1 MIKRNII
8 LICILIF
15 VSSCGYTPIYKNVS
29 NNKYNI
35 IIDNLEGDELI
46 NSEIF
51 NNLNRYKDINS
62 DKKFNINISTTSE
75 KIDIVKDISGKTS
88 NYLVNIVAQVEIKS
102 SSTIKTLVIKDDY
115 NINNSENA
123 FENLNYESSL
133 KRNIASSFSQKII
146 LQLINFE

>member
-88 NYLVNIVAQVEIKS
+88 NYLVNIVALVEIKS

-146 LQLINFE
+146 LQLINF

>member
-29 NNKYNI
+29 NDKYNI

-146 LQLINFE
+146 LQLINF

>member
-51 NNLNRYKDINS
+51 NNLNRYRDINS

-88 NYLVNIVAQVEIKS
+88 NYLVNIVALVEIKS

-146 LQLINFE
+146 LQLINF

>member
-75 KIDIVKDISGKTS
+75 KIDVVKDISGKTS
-88 NYLVNIVAQVEIKS
+88 NYLVKIVSQVEIKS
-102 SSTIKTLVIKDDY
+102 SSAIKTIVIKDDY

-146 LQLINFE
+146 LQLINF

>member
-15 VSSCGYTPIYKNVS
+15 VSSCGYTPIYKNIS

-75 KIDIVKDISGKTS
+75 KIDIVKDISGKAS

-146 LQLINFE
+146 LQLINF

>member
-15 VSSCGYTPIYKNVS
+15 VSGCGYTPIYKNVS

-62 DKKFNINISTTSE
+62 DKKFNINISTTYE
-75 KIDIVKDISGKTS
+75 KIDVVKDISGKTS
-88 NYLVNIVAQVEIKS
+88 NYLVKIVSQVEIKS
-102 SSTIKTLVIKDDY
+102 SSTIKTIVIKDDY

-123 FENLNYESSL
+123 FENLNYERSL

>member
-146 LQLINFE
+146 LQLINF

>member
-62 DKKFNINISTTSE
+62 DKKFNINISTTYE
-75 KIDIVKDISGKTS
+75 KIDVVKDISGKTS
-88 NYLVNIVAQVEIKS
+88 NYLVKIFSQVEIKS
-102 SSTIKTLVIKDDY
+102 SSTIKTIVIKDDY

-146 LQLINFE
+146 LQLINF

>member
-62 DKKFNINISTTSE
+62 DKKFNINISTTYE
-75 KIDIVKDISGKTS
+75 KIDVVKDISGKTS
-88 NYLVNIVAQVEIKS
+88 NYLVKIFSQVEIKS
-102 SSTIKTLVIKDDY
+102 SSTIKTIVIKDDY

-123 FENLNYESSL
+123 FENLNYERSL
-133 KRNIASSFSQKII
+133 KRNVASSFSQKII

>member
-75 KIDIVKDISGKTS
+75 KIDVVKDISGKTS
-88 NYLVNIVAQVEIKS
+88 NYLVKIVSQVEIKS
-102 SSTIKTLVIKDDY
+102 SSAIKTIVIKDDY

-123 FENLNYESSL
+123 FENLNYERSL

-146 LQLINFE
+146 LQLINF

>member
-123 FENLNYESSL
+123 FENLNYERSL
-133 KRNIASSFSQKII
+133 KRNIASSFSEKII